1 LYCNANGAH
10 EMAAIQEINSTIM
23 FGNLSNDE
31 LDSIIAAIKFRRGQL
46 TREVKRGLTVGSKV
60 KFYSTKRGQTYQG
73 IVEKVAV
80 KFITVNCG
88 TMRWR
93 VPANML
99 EVL

>member
-1 LYCNANGAH
+1 
-10 EMAAIQEINSTIM
+10 MATIQEINSTIM
-23 FGNLSNDE
+23 FGSLTNE
-31 LDSIIAAIKFRRGQL
+31 QLDSVISAIKFRRSQL

-73 IVEKVAV
+73 TVEKVAV
-80 KFITVNCG
+80 KFVTVNCG

-99 EVL
+99 EQV